1 METALIVYTQGDET
15 PYVMDLYLNE
25 TISLQYSFTDIKD
38 LKAKA
43 TYSRTFRIPATDN
56 NSKIFGFIENNTFQ
70 FSSFNPKRKLNAI
83 ITVDTLPVMEGNI
96 QWKASYTQQG
106 KISEYEIVFFGNV
119 IDFFKNIGD
128 ADFKNYIA
136 VELQDDFP
144 IVINY
149 ANVFDYNQDSFASNL
164 IKFGLTDR
172 GNNWVGIVN
181 TAGTRSIY
189 SNSVSNVIKAGELTP
204 FVSCAYIWQTIM
216 NLSGFEID
224 YGGSFWTTELSE
236 SYVPFTSESN
246 TIQQIGNAEQAKFLL
261 QNFSTNP
268 QFSYTDFTLQTVN
281 NESQYIYEIPNLIEI
296 SDAGSNV
303 LNNTYTAPFSGT
315 YLITAGAN
323 LSLVSPYVGT
333 NATQM
338 QLIFIKTNNSSV
350 QTLQGSSPFI
360 QWYTYDS
367 NYNEVYFT
375 DVNTALVIGNTYT
388 QQVYLEAGETIRPVI
403 YLGDGTYFTLQS
415 EGTVFEIQSMD
426 FKCDQLSKPLYNN
439 EIDWVA
445 NAPVMK
451 CSDFINAIFKA
462 FNLVVIP
469 NEFNAK
475 KLSILPLQEYL
486 GQGNQKDWSNKID
499 ISKDIVLTPT
509 TDLQANVNTWTYKKS
524 DDYLNNLYNTQGNRV
539 YGRLQLLDPQNDFA
553 TDEMKIEL
561 EFGSTPLAL
570 IQGTDYP
577 IPKFINSSVEYVNP
591 TPRILYECYNQFL
604 PIHFLNDDTMTIDT
618 NFQLPMFHHYEY
630 YNGGLSTKD
639 WNFGQETPLHPVD
652 SIPYK
657 TLYARYYNDYIEN
670 IYAPDA
676 RIMTAFFALEF
687 ADIYN
692 FKYNDEIFIKDS
704 YWRILQIKDY
714 VVGMQESVQVQLMK
728 LVNVTP
734 DCLLTPV
741 AIDTNGQ
748 VQFYDA
754 NNDPAAAT
762 EICCE
767 NYGYSWDGTACYAF
781 IRDGGTTK
789 PQDTT
794 GIGKPTVNVDRD
806 ILANFVNG
814 DSNIVK
820 FGNENSFVSGT
831 NNFLDS
837 FNDNSLVVG
846 KNLIVQSNL
855 GSPIV
860 ALGSNANVINKG
872 MTIGG
877 AGSYNGQ
884 VQSGIV
890 HLFGNGDFT
899 DNTTYIDLKIEG
911 VDNYNIPTNTIW
923 VLKVLLSG
931 MQNTGADGTI
941 TGEYNLHIIN
951 RSTTVLFINATTI
964 DETFNNF
971 TGYLVWDVVISG
983 ETFYPR
989 VKLVGS
995 STYPENN
1002 IKLTA
1007 LTTFTQYHYE

>member
-1 METALIVYTQGDET
+1 
-15 PYVMDLYLNE
+15 
-25 TISLQYSFTDIKD
+25 
-38 LKAKA
+38 
-43 TYSRTFRIPATDN
+43 
-56 NSKIFGFIENNTFQ
+56 
-70 FSSFNPKRKLNAI
+70 
-83 ITVDTLPVMEGNI
+83 
-96 QWKASYTQQG
+96 
-106 KISEYEIVFFGNV
+106 
-119 IDFFKNIGD
+119 
-128 ADFKNYIA
+128 
-136 VELQDDFP
+136 
-144 IVINY
+144 
-149 ANVFDYNQDSFASNL
+149 
-164 IKFGLTDR
+164 
-172 GNNWVGIVN
+172 
-181 TAGTRSIY
+181 
-189 SNSVSNVIKAGELTP
+189 
-204 FVSCAYIWQTIM
+204 
-216 NLSGFEID
+216 
-224 YGGSFWTTELSE
+224 
-236 SYVPFTSESN
+236 
-246 TIQQIGNAEQAKFLL
+246 
-261 QNFSTNP
+261 
-268 QFSYTDFTLQTVN
+268 
-281 NESQYIYEIPNLIEI
+281 
-296 SDAGSNV
+296 
-303 LNNTYTAPFSGT
+303 
-315 YLITAGAN
+315 
-323 LSLVSPYVGT
+323 
-333 NATQM
+333 
-338 QLIFIKTNNSSV
+338 
-350 QTLQGSSPFI
+350 
-360 QWYTYDS
+360 
-367 NYNEVYFT
+367 
-375 DVNTALVIGNTYT
+375 
-388 QQVYLEAGETIRPVI
+388 
-403 YLGDGTYFTLQS
+403 
-415 EGTVFEIQSMD
+415 
-426 FKCDQLSKPLYNN
+426 
-439 EIDWVA
+439 
-445 NAPVMK
+445 
-451 CSDFINAIFKA
+451 
-462 FNLVVIP
+462 
-469 NEFNAK
+469 
-475 KLSILPLQEYL
+475 
-486 GQGNQKDWSNKID
+486 
-499 ISKDIVLTPT
+499 
-509 TDLQANVNTWTYKKS
+509 
-524 DDYLNNLYNTQGNRV
+524 
-539 YGRLQLLDPQNDFA
+539 
-553 TDEMKIEL
+553 MKIEL

-591 TPRILYECYNQFL
+591 TPRILYQCYNQFL

-618 NFQLPMFHHYEY
+618 DFQLPIFHHYEY

-657 TLYARYYNDYIEN
+657 TMYARYYNDYIEN

-687 ADIYN
+687 ADIYD

-714 VVGMQESVQVQLMK
+714 VVGMQESVQVQLLK

-860 ALGSNANVINKG
+860 AFGSNANVINKG

-884 VQSGIV
+884 VQSGVV
-890 HLFGNGDFT
+890 HLFGSGNFT
-899 DNTTYIDLKIEG
+899 NNTTYIDLKIEG